1 MVKVHFIFFLLT
13 YYVQA
18 QQQGRVTLVKDGDTF
33 EILVDNAKH
42 NCRLAGVD
50 APELSQPFGMVSRDS
65 VRRMLEGKVII
76 FRFLKEDL
84 YRRWVVS
91 VSQVEGQ
98 TISIENLLIQ
108 KGWAWNYEQYN
119 KLKSGKKLQQEAQ
132 TNHRG
137 LWVCPNPIPPW
148 IYRGMN
154 AQYKRWYATCK

>member
-13 YYVQA
+13 YYAQA

-42 NCRLAGVD
+42 KCRLAGVD
-50 APELSQPFGMVSRDS
+50 APELNQSYGKVSRDS
-65 VRRMLEGKVII
+65 VRKLLEGKVIV
-76 FRFLKEDL
+76 FCFLKEDL

-91 VSQVEGQ
+91 ISQVEGNP
-98 TISIENLLIQ
+98 ISVENLLIQ
-108 KGWAWNYEQYN
+108 NGWAWNYEQYN

-137 LWVCPNPIPPW
+137 LWECLNPIPPW
-148 IYRGMN
+148 IFRGMN
-154 AQYKRWYATCK
+154 AQYKRWYSTCK